1 MLSLIVFSS
10 VIALATE
17 LSAAAVLV
25 TYWTQPSDT
34 CTSGVCNN
42 ALWVGLMLLVV
53 YCINFAGTRVYGEI
67 EFWFCSIKVV
77 TIIGLIILGVIIT
90 SGGGPNHQAI
100 GFKYW
105 NETGGFVQY
114 HDIPGAK
121 GRFLGFFSVLISA
134 AFA

>member
-1 MLSLIVFSS
+1 MV
-10 VIALATE
+10 LAAE

-25 TYWTQPSDT
+25 TYWTHPSDT
-34 CTSGVCNN
+34 CTSAVCNN
-42 ALWVGLMLLVV
+42 ALWVGLMLIFV
-53 YCINFAGTRVYGEI
+53 YGINFAGTRVYGEM
-67 EFWFCSIKVV
+67 EFWFCSIKVI
-77 TIIGLIILGVIIT
+77 TIIGLIILGVII
-90 SGGGPNHQAI
+90 SAGGGPDHQPI

-105 NETGGFVQY
+105 DETGGFMQY